1 MYIVHVSEEITLSS
15 SVHSQRAEILR
26 QKRHFPQPWP
36 ITLYFFFIIFI
47 FSFKLS
53 STKVENTLRIHLTG
67 TAPAMPRSFTENL
80 TALTPREP
88 RSAQTNHDQPRPR
101 LESTSSRF
109 IQLLYPGHP
118 TSSPSVKNVLFKI
131 KLGQKN
137 LYCLTSLELQLNKD
151 LLGTTIASD
160 WESNQQLNIDECTW
174 LSFNNRSCRKTRKTL
189 PLQPYTY
196 VSVLFFFV
204 VHYITKLDL
213 MFGVTTWH
221 WLWYMC

>member
-1 MYIVHVSEEITLSS
+1 MHKYLSQQAQKIIFGDIHVSEEITLSS

-36 ITLYFFFIIFI
+36 ITLYFFINFI

-67 TAPAMPRSFTENL
+67 TAPAMPRTFTEIL

-88 RSAQTNHDQPRPR
+88 RSAQTIQDQPRPS
-101 LESTSSRF
+101 LEITSSRF

-131 KLGQKN
+131 KLGQKK
-137 LYCLTSLELQLNKD
+137 LILPHE
-151 LLGTTIASD
+151 LGTAT
-160 WESNQQLNIDECTW
+160 Q
-174 LSFNNRSCRKTRKTL
+174 
-189 PLQPYTY
+189 
-196 VSVLFFFV
+196 
-204 VHYITKLDL
+204 
-213 MFGVTTWH
+213 
-221 WLWYMC
+221 

>member
-1 MYIVHVSEEITLSS
+1 MYNVHVSEEITLSS

-67 TAPAMPRSFTENL
+67 TAPAMPRSFTEIF
-80 TALTPREP
+80 REP
-88 RSAQTNHDQPRPR
+88 RSAQTNHDQPRPS

-118 TSSPSVKNVLFKI
+118 TSSPSVKNVPFKI
-131 KLGQKN
+131 KLGQKK
-137 LYCLTSLELQLNKD
+137 LILPHK
-151 LLGTTIASD
+151 LGTAT
-160 WESNQQLNIDECTW
+160 Q
-174 LSFNNRSCRKTRKTL
+174 
-189 PLQPYTY
+189 
-196 VSVLFFFV
+196 
-204 VHYITKLDL
+204 
-213 MFGVTTWH
+213 
-221 WLWYMC
+221 